1 VYLIELND
9 IKHSYGRGEAVYE
22 ALRGVSLRIE
32 PTEKV
37 AIVGRSGSG
46 KTTLLHILSGL
57 DSPTSGTY
65 QFEGRDMSRMS
76 SDDAAELRNRK
87 FGIVVQQFALIKE
100 YTAVENVELPLL
112 YRGVPRRKAHMR
124 ALDMLERVGLEK
136 MATRRPWQLSGG
148 QQQRVAIAR
157 ALVNDP
163 AVLLA
168 DEPTGALDQTTA
180 SEILNLLSEI
190 HASGVCLIIVTHD
203 LEVARFCD
211 RSIHMVDGRLLSG

>member
-1 VYLIELND
+1 MYLIELND